1 MTLNTGTAAVSVP
14 DTPQLNVL
22 GCTASVFKLTVIS
35 ELRRVFE
42 EETLSV
48 HSWNVF
54 VFNLV
59 AGFNSD

>member
-14 DTPQLNVL
+14 DTPQLNVFLCPVL

-48 HSWNVF
+48 HYWNVF
-54 VFNLV
+54 VLNL
-59 AGFNSD
+59 S